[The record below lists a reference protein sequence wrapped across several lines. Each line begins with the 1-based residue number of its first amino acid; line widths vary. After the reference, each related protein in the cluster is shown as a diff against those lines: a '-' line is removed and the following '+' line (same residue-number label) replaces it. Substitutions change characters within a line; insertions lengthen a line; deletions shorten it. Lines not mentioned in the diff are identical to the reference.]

1 MKRSKIEISLAGV
14 VIEDTN
20 LPVLMTAS
28 EIAEMFGVFVAT
40 INSNIR
46 SLSKS
51 QIVDLE
57 EVMIEHKFGDG
68 RSVEL
73 YKLEMIIALA
83 GRIASPQARMFRKRV
98 AKRVVHEENTKVQPI
113 YFSLNAQS
121 KSARTILN

>member
-46 SLSKS
+46 SLVKS

-57 EVMIEHKFGDG
+57 DVMIEHKFDDG

-83 GRIASPQARMFRKRV
+83 GRIASPQARMFRKWV
-98 AKRVVHEENTKVQPI
+98 AKRVAYEENSKVQPI
-113 YFSLNAQS
+113 YFSLNPRS
-121 KSARTILN
+121 KSAGTILN